1 MPWCSRVAAQ
11 KLPAALRVAPPGGGV
26 EQASPLAAEWAAD
39 ASLLMALQALS
50 RALPRGWPV
59 VRRVERAA
67 AALGTAALEALDAAP
82 ERGPLHARLALAFA
96 LYGFSV
102 EPGGPRVCC

>member
-1 MPWCSRVAAQ
+1 MPWCARVAAQ
-11 KLPAALRVAPPGGGV
+11 KLPAALRVAQP
-26 EQASPLAAEWAAD
+26 AADSAATSAEWAAD
-39 ASLLMALQALS
+39 ASVLMALQALS

-67 AALGTAALEALDAAP
+67 AALGGAALEALDAAP
-82 ERGPLHARLALAFA
+82 GRGPLLGRLAVAFA

>member
-11 KLPAALRVAPPGGGV
+11 KVPAALRVAPPGGGV
-26 EQASPLAAEWAAD
+26 AAASPSAAEWVAD

-67 AALGTAALEALDAAP
+67 SALGAAALETLDAVP
-82 ERGPLHARLALAFA
+82 ERGPLLARLAVAFA

>member
-1 MPWCSRVAAQ
+1 MPWCARVAAQ
-11 KLPAALRVAPPGGGV
+11 RLPAALRVSAD
-26 EQASPLAAEWAAD
+26 ASATSSSGTAWAAD

-67 AALGTAALEALDAAP
+67 AALGGAALEALDVAP
-82 ERGPLHARLALAFA
+82 GRGPLLGRLAVAFA